1 MKIIIFFFLQLG
13 TNVAYNGVGPWRAGE
28 DEIDV
33 KLYYQWVPFVLF
45 LQALMFYIPH
55 IIFKLMERDKV
66 VGVIAGLHNW
76 ILDDEERGTK
86 ETELAKYIVETRG
99 THWGMSK
106 IPSKI
111 VSSVLKSQILPT
123 FSNYWEFL

>member
-1 MKIIIFFFLQLG
+1 MKIIIFYCLQLG

-28 DEIDV
+28 DEVDV

-99 THWGMSK
+99 THWGMSTNR
-106 IPSKI
+106 
-111 VSSVLKSQILPT
+111 KSPII
-123 FSNYWEFL
+123 

>member
-1 MKIIIFFFLQLG
+1 M
-13 TNVAYNGVGPWRAGE
+13 AYNGVGPWRAGE

-45 LQALMFYIPH
+45 LQALMFYVPH
-55 IIFKLMERDKV
+55 VLFKIAEKGKV
-66 VGVIAGLHNW
+66 SGVIAGLHNW

-99 THWGMSK
+99 THWGTSIYIK
-106 IPSKI
+106 GSIIYLFDGRSLSRHK
-111 VSSVLKSQILPT
+111 QI
-123 FSNYWEFL
+123 FFI